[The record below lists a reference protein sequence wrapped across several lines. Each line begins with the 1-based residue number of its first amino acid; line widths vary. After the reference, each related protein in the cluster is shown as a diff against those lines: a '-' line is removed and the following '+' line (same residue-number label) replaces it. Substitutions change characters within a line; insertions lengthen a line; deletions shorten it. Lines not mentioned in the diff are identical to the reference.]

1 MNYNIFL
8 ILPLLLA
15 LFQSVGLQA
24 APDWTAATTTGP
36 RQDFERKFSQTYD
49 VNDNG
54 SVRLENRY
62 GEINVT
68 TWTQNRVQID
78 VLVKVSASSQDKAN
92 DIFDRITIDFTGGG
106 NRATAT
112 TSIGNAKKGGFW
124 ESLFGDAVSISWG
137 NSSNDYKIYYNVKM
151 PAAATLETVAKYCDV
166 RLPALS
172 GDNTTTVGYG
182 DLVAGKLTGSNTV
195 EISYGSIRAEE
206 LGKMSSLRQRYS
218 EATIRKADRLKYDG
232 RYSELT
238 LNTANI
244 VTLDVGYEEVDIE
257 RAQKVTINGNY
268 NDVEL
273 GEVDVFEFDGSYTGY
288 SVDKVNTSITGETN
302 YGDVD
307 VDALGS
313 NFTKVYIRTRY
324 ADVNLGMPSG
334 RGYDVDI
341 NTRYG
346 DIGFR
351 GDGQLN
357 RNSEGTAESL
367 KGKVSGSGQ
376 GSVDISTSYGDVS
389 LR

>member
-24 APDWTAATTTGP
+24 APDWAIASTISP

-49 VNDNG
+49 VNGSG
-54 SVRLENRY
+54 SVRLDNRY
-62 GEINVT
+62 GEINVE
-68 TWTQNRVQID
+68 TWTQNKVQID
-78 VLVKVSASSQDKAN
+78 VRVKVTASSQDKAN
-92 DIFDRITIDFTGGG
+92 EVFDRVTIDFTGGG

-112 TSIGNAKKGGFW
+112 TSIGNSTGGTSF
-124 ESLFGDAVSISWG
+124 FGRLLSGDWSW
-137 NSSNDYKIYYNVKM
+137 NDSSSNDYKIYYSVKM
-151 PAAATLETVAKYCDV
+151 PAATTLETVAKYCDV

-238 LNTANI
+238 LNSANV

-257 RAQKVTINGNY
+257 RAQKITINGNY
-268 NDVEL
+268 NDVEI
-273 GEVDVFEFDGSYTGY
+273 GTVDVFEFDGSYTGY
-288 SVDKVNTSITGETN
+288 SIDKVNTSITGETN

-307 VDALGS
+307 VDELGGGFS
-313 NFTKVYIRTRY
+313 KVYIRTRY
-324 ADVNLGMPSG
+324 ADVSLGMPIG

-341 NTRYG
+341 STRYG

-357 RNSEGTAESL
+357 RSSEGSSEYL

-376 GSVDISTSYGDVS
+376 GMVDISTSYGDVS

>member
-36 RQDFERKFSQTYD
+36 RQDFERKFSKSYD
-49 VNDNG
+49 VNSNG
-54 SVRLENRY
+54 SVRLDNRY
-62 GEINVT
+62 GEINVE
-68 TWTQNRVQID
+68 TWTQNKVQID
-78 VLVKVSASSQDKAN
+78 VRVKVTASSQDKAN
-92 DIFDRITIDFTGGG
+92 QVFDRITIDFTGGG

-112 TSIGNAKKGGFW
+112 TSIGNASGGGSFFGRILSGDW
-124 ESLFGDAVSISWG
+124 GWSESG
-137 NSSNDYKIYYNVKM
+137 NDYKIYYSVKM
-151 PAAATLETVAKYCDV
+151 PAATTLETVAKYCDV

-238 LNTANI
+238 LNTANV

-307 VDALGS
+307 VDALGN